1 MMEEITS
8 IREYLEQTMEDA
20 YAKLLESV
28 YRNAYMN
35 GESDDTDDVRNQMRQ
50 ARDVTIGSLALLER
64 IGYVDKM
71 QAEVN
76 AMYEES

>member
-1 MMEEITS
+1 MMEITS
-8 IREYLEQTMEDA
+8 IREYLEQTTEDA
-20 YAKLLESV
+20 YARLLEAV
-28 YRNAYMN
+28 YREAYRN

-71 QAEVN
+71 QAELN